1 MAVDAEAK
9 KLLGNLWADTGD
21 REDPEDVGIARATG
35 WPVSY
40 EQIGSGSEPER
51 TVFNQR
57 FRELDGWA
65 SDRIRMGIPQWDI
78 EVDYLHPA
86 FVTTSSGLHVTRSG
100 NTGPTYGNATDP
112 DADAQTVWRR
122 Y

>member
-1 MAVDAEAK
+1 MADTEAK
-9 KLLGNLWADTGD
+9 QILGNLWADTGD
-21 REDPEDVGIARATG
+21 REDPEDVGIARTTG

-51 TVFNQR
+51 TVFNQLL
-57 FRELDGWA
+57 RELNGWA
-65 SDRIRMGIPQWDI
+65 SDRMRMGIGQWDI

-86 FVTTSSGLHVTRSG
+86 FATTSSGLWTTNG
-100 NTGPTYGNATDP
+100 ANTGPTYGNATDP
-112 DADAQTVWRR
+112 DADDQTAWRR